1 MKGKSGLILICILAV
16 LFAAIF
22 FSVSPLSQI
31 NLGLDLQ
38 GGAQVLL
45 KAVPDEGK
53 TITADDMQKLLAVM
67 RTRVDAFGV
76 SEPVLQLEGN
86 DRLIVELAG
95 VDDPDT
101 AIELL
106 GKTAKLEFRDPL
118 GAVIIDGAE
127 LTSATA
133 ELYNNQPVIN
143 LSFSSEG
150 TKKFADATSRWV
162 GRSIDIYLDNERISG
177 GVVQEPILNGNAQ
190 ISNIGSFEEASQTAA
205 LLRGGALPVSLEIL
219 SKSTVG
225 PTLGADSLQK
235 SLFAIAIGFALL
247 IVFMIAYYRLPGFIA
262 CISMAVFSLI
272 LLWALKLIGA
282 TLTLPGIAGFVLSV
296 GMAVDANIIIY
307 ERVKEELRSGKSLK
321 AGINSGF
328 KHAFW
333 TIFDSNLTTLL
344 AAFVLFI
351 FGSGPIQGFAVTLC
365 LGLLASMFTAIVFTR
380 YMLNLFANVKS
391 FAKKSLYGVKEVA

>member
-1 MKGKSGLILICILAV
+1 MKGKSGIVLTCIMIVLIVAV
-16 LFAAIF
+16 F
-22 FSVSPLSQI
+22 FSVAPLSQI

-45 KAVPDEGK
+45 KAVPDDGK
-53 TITADDMQKLLAVM
+53 DVTADDMEKLLAVM
-67 RTRVDAFGV
+67 RSRVDAFGV

-95 VDDPDT
+95 VDDPDK

-118 GAVIIDGAE
+118 GNVILDGAD
-127 LTSATA
+127 LTGATA
-133 ELYNNQPVIN
+133 EIYNDMPVIN
-143 LSFSSEG
+143 LSFSAAG
-150 TKKFADATSRWV
+150 TKKFAEATTRWV
-162 GRSIDIYLDNERISG
+162 GRSIDIFLDDERISG

-190 ISNIGSFEEASQTAA
+190 ISHIASFDEASQTAA

-247 IVFMIAYYRLPGFIA
+247 IIFMISYYRLPGFIA
-262 CISMAVFSLI
+262 CISMTVFSLI
-272 LLWALKLIGA
+272 LLWALKILGA

-307 ERVKEELRSGKSLK
+307 ERIKEELRNGKSLK
-321 AGINSGF
+321 AGINAGF

-380 YMLNLFANVKS
+380 YMLNLFADIKAL
-391 FAKKSLYGVKEVA
+391 AKKSLYGVKEVA